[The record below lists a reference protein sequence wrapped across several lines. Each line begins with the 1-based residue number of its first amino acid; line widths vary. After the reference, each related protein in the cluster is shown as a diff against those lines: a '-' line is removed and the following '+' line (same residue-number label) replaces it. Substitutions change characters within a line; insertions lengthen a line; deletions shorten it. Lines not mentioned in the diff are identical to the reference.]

1 MVKFRVFGSYFLICV
16 WFVFLVMGR
25 VGGRETHTETE
36 RNNVIKKKVISTMDH
51 GFKKSLMSLNKQ
63 TPLILQVSKLRTRK
77 GKRPQGDI

>member
-1 MVKFRVFGSYFLICV
+1 MRH
-16 WFVFLVMGR
+16 
-25 VGGRETHTETE
+25 REAETETE